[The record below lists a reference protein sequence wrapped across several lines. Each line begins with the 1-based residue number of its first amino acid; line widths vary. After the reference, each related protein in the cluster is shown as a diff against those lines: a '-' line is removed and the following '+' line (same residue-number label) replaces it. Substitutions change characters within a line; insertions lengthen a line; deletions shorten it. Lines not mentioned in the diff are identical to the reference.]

1 MNRVESEFDEIIED
15 AISEKIAHPDD
26 DMLIENIGIHHIELS
41 NELSSP
47 PQSSESTLEQE
58 RTFEEIEDSIK
69 NSTAPH
75 RLLTRKTLR
84 TNKDLLDARLKLL
97 KGFNVE

>member
-1 MNRVESEFDEIIED
+1 MNQLESEFDEIIED

-69 NSTAPH
+69 NSTHWIKSSIDP
-75 RLLTRKTLR
+75 RVGEKNSPWVKNLTLLEKTLI
-84 TNKDLLDARLKLL
+84 
-97 KGFNVE
+97 

>member
-1 MNRVESEFDEIIED
+1 MKLLKIQLVK
-15 AISEKIAHPDD
+15 KIAHPDD

-75 RLLTRKTLR
+75 RLLTRKML
-84 TNKDLLDARLKLL
+84 
-97 KGFNVE
+97 G